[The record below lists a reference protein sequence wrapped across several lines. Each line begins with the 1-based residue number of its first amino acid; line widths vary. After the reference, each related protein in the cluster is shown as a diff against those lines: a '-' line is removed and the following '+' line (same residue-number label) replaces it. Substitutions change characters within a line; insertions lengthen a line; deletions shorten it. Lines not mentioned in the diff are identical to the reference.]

1 MKKEHMQVLHDELI
15 KIDLKRTLASGI
27 KFSIIWM
34 LVFAAWF
41 WLFWLS
47 ADTAFFATLI
57 IVLGAAVLTPF
68 LIILIDSIIKLIK
81 TSKGNFKVDT
91 DHLINGDGLV
101 GTVGAI
107 DADFLVNPRYTWIT
121 LCFGKYK
128 PFKFK
133 KRNVF
138 YKWSAAY
145 KMDGY
150 SLLNSSAPGDKFYI
164 VTLGSKTPIM
174 VYNAKMF
181 DYKAELEQ
189 DL

>member
-1 MKKEHMQVLHDELI
+1 MQVLHDELI
-15 KIDLKRTLASGI
+15 KIDLKHYYINSIKDLALI
-27 KFSIIWM
+27 FALILPMLLLLILAFADQDIW
-34 LVFAAWF
+34 LTYYYV
-41 WLFWLS
+41 
-47 ADTAFFATLI
+47 
-57 IVLGAAVLTPF
+57 VLTLF
-68 LIILIDSIIKLIK
+68 CVGIFSWVGYYIKKIADAN
-81 TSKGNFKVDT
+81 KGNFKVDT

-107 DADFLVNPRYTWIT
+107 DADFLVNPRYTWIS
-121 LCFGKYK
+121 LCFGKHK

-138 YKWSAAY
+138 YKWSEAY

-164 VTLGSKTPIM
+164 VTLGGKTPRI

-181 DYKAELEQ
+181 DYKAEQEQ